1 MTNRGRALIGVAAV
15 AVLGVGTMSLSGQGH
30 TAPALVITAYNGGPA
45 IPYTVPKTPWGD
57 PDLQGVWSSDDTSGI
72 PRERPKELGTAL
84 YQSDAE
90 FAKRVK
96 AVESGVK
103 RGETDIGSFR
113 NDFARRAFRQTS
125 LIVDPPDGTMPAVT
139 PEAQKRRASRDRG
152 TFGDGP
158 FETTEDFT
166 LYDRCITRG
175 IVGSVLRVVYG
186 NGNRI
191 VQAPGMVAFSYEMIH
206 DTRIIYTDG
215 RPHVNNAIKQYL
227 GDSRARWD
235 GDELVV
241 VTRNLT
247 DKTSIGGNGNG
258 LRHSD
263 KMVITERFK
272 RVAADVIQYQFTVDD
287 PVTYARPFTMS
298 MPLTPLDGG
307 VLLPYECHEGNYG
320 LPNAMS
326 AERAED
332 KAIAEDLKNGI
343 KRARRAVQVPVPNRP
358 GRAGRRIAGP
368 NEGRLRLGSRHA
380 IPGLAG
386 SRIRDRAS
394 GPAGRPFTTAGR
406 RRRRPRRHSSRH
418 RRLRVRNSRRRRHPT
433 PSNPRSEPASIS
445 SPWTWRWWTRAGTRW
460 RICAP
465 PTSR

>member
-1 MTNRGRALIGVAAV
+1 MSKRSRLVFIATGVAV
-15 AVLGVGTMSLSGQGH
+15 AAASWTVSAQRAA
-30 TAPALVITAYNGGPA
+30 APPLVITAYNGGAP

-72 PRERPKELGTAL
+72 PRERPKELGTNL
-84 YQSDAE
+84 YQSDEA
-90 FAKRVK
+90 FAARVK
-96 AVESGVK
+96 QVEQGIK
-103 RGETDIGSFR
+103 RGQNDIGSFR

-125 LIVDPPDGTMPAVT
+125 LIVDPPDGSMPAVT

-158 FETTEDFT
+158 FNTTEDFT

-191 VQAPGMVAFSYEMIH
+191 VQAPGVVAFSYEMIH
-206 DTRIIYTDG
+206 DTRIMYTDG
-215 RPHVNNAIKQYL
+215 RPHIGQGIRQYL
-227 GDSRARWD
+227 GDSRAKWE

-241 VTRNLT
+241 VTTNLT
-247 DKTSIGGNGNG
+247 YKTSIGGNGNG

-272 RVAADVIQYQFTVDD
+272 RVAADVLQYQFTVDD

-320 LPNAMS
+320 LPNALS
-326 AERAED
+326 ADRAED
-332 KAIAEDLKNGI
+332 KALEEDRKNGI
-343 KRARRAVQVPVPNRP
+343 IRARRTVQVPVPNRP
-358 GRAGRRIAGP
+358 AA
-368 NEGRLRLGSRHA
+368 
-380 IPGLAG
+380 
-386 SRIRDRAS
+386 
-394 GPAGRPFTTAGR
+394 PAE
-406 RRRRPRRHSSRH
+406 
-418 RRLRVRNSRRRRHPT
+418 
-433 PSNPRSEPASIS
+433 EP
-445 SPWTWRWWTRAGTRW
+445 
-460 RICAP
+460 
-465 PTSR
+465 

>member
-1 MTNRGRALIGVAAV
+1 MTKGAFVV
-15 AVLGVGTMSLSGQGH
+15 GVGAAIGIASLTAYGQGH
-30 TAPALVITAYNGGPA
+30 SAPPLVITAYNGGPP
-45 IPYTVPKTPWGD
+45 IPYTVPRTPWGD

-72 PRERPKELGTAL
+72 PRERPKDLGTRL
-84 YQSDAE
+84 YQTDEAY
-90 FAKRVK
+90 AARVK
-96 AVESGVK
+96 QVEQGVK
-103 RGETDIGSFR
+103 RGESDIGSFR

-139 PEAQKRRASRDRG
+139 PEAAKRRAPRDRG

-191 VQAPGMVAFSYEMIH
+191 VQSPGVVAFSYEMVH

-215 RPHVNNAIKQYL
+215 RPHINSGIRQYL
-227 GDSRARWD
+227 GDSRARWQ

-241 VTRNLT
+241 VTTNLT

-272 RVAADVIQYQFTVDD
+272 RVAPDVLQYQFTVDD

-298 MPLTPLDGG
+298 LPLTPLDGG

-320 LPNAMS
+320 LPNALS

-332 KAIAEDLKNGI
+332 RAIEEDRKKGI
-343 KRARRAVQVPVPNRP
+343 VRPRRAVQVPVPNRP
-358 GRAGRRIAGP
+358 AA
-368 NEGRLRLGSRHA
+368 
-380 IPGLAG
+380 
-386 SRIRDRAS
+386 
-394 GPAGRPFTTAGR
+394 PA
-406 RRRRPRRHSSRH
+406 
-418 RRLRVRNSRRRRHPT
+418 
-433 PSNPRSEPASIS
+433 EEQ
-445 SPWTWRWWTRAGTRW
+445 
-460 RICAP
+460 
-465 PTSR
+465 